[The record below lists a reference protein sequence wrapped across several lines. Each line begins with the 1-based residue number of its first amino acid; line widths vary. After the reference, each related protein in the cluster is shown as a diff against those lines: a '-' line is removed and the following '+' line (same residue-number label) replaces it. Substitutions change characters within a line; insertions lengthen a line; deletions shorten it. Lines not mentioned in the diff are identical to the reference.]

1 MFLKFMI
8 VSLLVIGLAFTNES
22 ELIKVEVTNEKL
34 SSYGAIVCGAE
45 ICTDNQV
52 KLMIFDTFT

>member
-34 SSYGAIVCGAE
+34 SSYGLVCGAE